1 VSVGAAQGKPAPR
14 RRWARIAGAIAVLL
28 LLLAVALRIALQ
40 PEHVTGLVLDQLGN
54 ALGLEITANG
64 PGEYRLGGSPVL
76 VVRDVVAREPGAKTP
91 ILRAERVLLSLPWST
106 IRTRGAELT
115 ITRVELDAPV
125 LDVPALQHWLA
136 TRPPSETR
144 IPTLSD
150 GLYVTRGRIDNGD
163 WHIDGIAATL
173 PDLHPGQPVNAQ
185 VRGRYLDPPTS
196 IPFDLSVALSKP
208 ANGAGAAIVGPITL
222 DRGTWRMPARINL
235 SGPVLLG
242 DDDLRVQPARLKM
255 SARYQSGDT
264 DLPFALGLSGPLH
277 FDNATW
283 TLAPVGVALR
293 GQDMLPG
300 FDARGALALG
310 RRLVVRLDGRLPNWP
325 DTWPT
330 LPVPVGQS
338 TSCRTSP
345 ACDCSATRRVS
356 TAASAC
362 TTCSPGST
370 RPRPLHRCRRY
381 PDTSHRHAWKSQAR
395 NSKASRS
402 RSKITL
408 SRIRLSKI
416 LPSPKTSSDER
427 DRRFRQPPAGLVR
440 RLGPP

>member
-1 VSVGAAQGKPAPR
+1 MSVGAAQGKPASR
-14 RRWARIAGAIAVLL
+14 RRWARIGGAIAVLL
-28 LLLAVALRIALQ
+28 LLLALALRIALQ
-40 PEHVTGLVLDQLGN
+40 PEHVTGLVLGQLGK

-64 PGEYRLGGSPVL
+64 PGEYRLVGSPVL
-76 VVRDVVAREPGAKTP
+76 VVRNVVAREPGAKTP

-136 TRPPSETR
+136 TRPPGETR

-150 GLYVTRGRIDNGD
+150 GLYVTRGRIVSDD
-163 WHIDGIAATL
+163 WSVDGIAATL
-173 PDLHPGQPVNAQ
+173 PELHPGQPVNAQ

-208 ANGAGAAIVGPITL
+208 ANGAGAAIVGPITI
-222 DRGTWRMPARINL
+222 DRGTWRMPARIHL
-235 SGPVLLG
+235 SGPLLIG

-264 DLPFALGLSGPLH
+264 DLPFALALSGPLH

-293 GQDMLPG
+293 GQDMLPS

-310 RRLVVRLDGRLPNWP
+310 RRLVARLDGMLPLWP
-325 DTWPT
+325 EQWPA

-338 TSCRTSP
+338 ASALPFALDYVGNPDLSDIAGLRLQRDQTRFDGRFRLYDMLAWIDAPATASPLPPLSGHLTSP
-345 ACDCSATRRVS
+345 RLEISGAQLEGVEVTLEDPAVQN
-356 TAASAC
+356 
-362 TTCSPGST
+362 
-370 RPRPLHRCRRY
+370 
-381 PDTSHRHAWKSQAR
+381 HALQ
-395 NSKASRS
+395 
-402 RSKITL
+402 
-408 SRIRLSKI
+408 
-416 LPSPKTSSDER
+416 D
-427 DRRFRQPPAGLVR
+427 PALAEDVVR
-440 RLGPP
+440 